1 MVLTNL
7 FFSPPPTL
15 AKLVDFVAYANYCN
29 HNFVSLG
36 LFPVVNFD
44 NHSGCFLV
52 LQEIMEDPYIAADG
66 FTYEAEAI
74 RGWLNSGHDTS
85 PMTNL
90 KLDHTDLVPN
100 YALHNAIREWQQ
112 Q

>member
-1 MVLTNL
+1 MLIIAI
-7 FFSPPPTL
+7 SIKTL
-15 AKLVDFVAYANYCN
+15 SFLGVAFLVPVCDN
-29 HNFVSLG
+29 HN
-36 LFPVVNFD
+36 
-44 NHSGCFLV
+44 GCFLV
-52 LQEIMEDPYIAADG
+52 LQEVMEDPYIAADG
-66 FTYEAEAI
+66 FTYEEEAI

-100 YALHNAIREWQQ
+100 YALHNAILEWQQ